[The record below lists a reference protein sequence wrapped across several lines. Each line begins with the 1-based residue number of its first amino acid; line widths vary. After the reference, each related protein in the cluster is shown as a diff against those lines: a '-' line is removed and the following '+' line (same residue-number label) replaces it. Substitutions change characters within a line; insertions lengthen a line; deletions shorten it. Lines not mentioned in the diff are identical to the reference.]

1 VANDK
6 DLHEGLL
13 NLEEIL
19 HRLDARAKS
28 LELLKE
34 RAPRPAPD
42 KGEPMREEPQ
52 LPKTTPPEATPPAAL
67 PAYKPEPVAPYKR
80 IEIPEFIPPVKPVA
94 VPPPAPV
101 AAPPVIP
108 PPVKAPEPAVK
119 APEPAKIPEKA
130 VPPPAEPKAVI
141 KPAKK
146 AFVLNKTVLIFFCL
160 GLAIAGG
167 AYYQLTVNSAKA
179 RYAQAGKLVKSARL
193 AEAVTAY
200 TRITEVYKGSPEAAY
215 SQYAIGDIKSVQGDL
230 HEAIN
235 RYEKF
240 LLAAPDKDAKVPQAK
255 FNIAEIE
262 FKQNNYADAE
272 FMYNNPDIKASAYAK
287 QAADRVIQ
295 IKAVKAQAA
304 EARKL
309 MARDPARAAAAFS
322 ALLTAYPGLKAAA
335 DGLAEAQAALAAA
348 NTRKA
353 ARAVARAKANRAR

>member
-1 VANDK
+1 MANDE

-19 HRLDARAKS
+19 HRLDARAKNI
-28 LELLKE
+28 ELLKG
-34 RAPRPAPD
+34 RAPQTAPEGGGI
-42 KGEPMREEPQ
+42 KQKEP
-52 LPKTTPPEATPPAAL
+52 LPPNIPPPAYT
-67 PAYKPEPVAPYKR
+67 PAPVAPVKPA
-80 IEIPEFIPPVKPVA
+80 EIPVFIPPVKPVA
-94 VPPPAPV
+94 ATP
-101 AAPPVIP
+101 ITE
-108 PPVKAPEPAVK
+108 PPVKAPEPAVRV
-119 APEPAKIPEKA
+119 PEPAVKLPEKA
-130 VPPPAEPKAVI
+130 APPPLEIKPVV

-146 AFVLNKTVLIFFCL
+146 SFTFSKSAFIYFGL

-193 AEAVTAY
+193 TEAVSAY
-200 TRITEVYKGSPEAAY
+200 TRTIEGYKGSPEAAY
-215 SQYAIGDIKSVQGDL
+215 SQFAIGDIKSVQGDL
-230 HEAIN
+230 NEAIE

-240 LLAAPDKDAKVPQAK
+240 LLAAPDKDPKIPQAK

-272 FMYNNPDIKASAYAK
+272 FMYNNPDIKASTYAK

-295 IKAVKAQAA
+295 IKAVKDRAA

-309 MARDPARAAAAFS
+309 MAKEPARAAAAFS
-322 ALLTAYPGLKAAA
+322 ALLAAYPGLKAAA
-335 DGLAEAQAALAAA
+335 DGLAEAQKALAEA

-353 ARAVARAKANRAR
+353 NRAVARAKANRAR